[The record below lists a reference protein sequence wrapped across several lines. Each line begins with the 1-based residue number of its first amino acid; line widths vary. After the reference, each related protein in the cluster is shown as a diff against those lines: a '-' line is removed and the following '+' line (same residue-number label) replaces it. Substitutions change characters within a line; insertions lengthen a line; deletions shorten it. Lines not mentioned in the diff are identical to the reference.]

1 MSCIHQDK
9 LFQWLKVIL
18 LTVFFFPNTIKS
30 ENIVISK
37 QEVYK
42 FKGNQW
48 SYLKVSDSA
57 ISINEIINYYK
68 SDHFTE
74 VNSSV
79 YNGGIPD
86 KYYWFHFTITNK
98 DTVDV
103 NLYIDIESPRL
114 NNLKLFEYD
123 GQLARSLAQTGD
135 FFPFDKRA
143 IEHKNFV
150 ISSVL
155 KRNETKDYFLF
166 VNQIGHA
173 FILPIKILKDNAFQ
187 TYTSRSY
194 LTDGITYGI
203 LLFVA
208 VFSLVL
214 YISTRH
220 LLYMYYALYIISAL
234 LWMLSYFG
242 LGYEYLWG
250 KYPFICTVSS
260 PFLASINLFFN
271 IRICQLLLQ
280 LKKANH
286 FLNKLA
292 NILGVALLV
301 IGVIPWIVNLNLN
314 QYGYQLN
321 ATYLT
326 IFLTIIIG
334 SVLTVLCSTLFNSIK
349 GSIVARF
356 YLVASILKVGSILNL
371 ALLEFGISPALYD
384 LDNFLK
390 IGILIEIAL
399 LTFALA
405 QRYNFYKFKTFQQII
420 FAQEGER
427 KKIAADLH
435 DTVSNTLTGIHLTLT
450 NLISQETNLSLET
463 RQNLEKIYSKVRDLQ
478 HETRYISHRLTPD
491 YILKNSLIPIIEKYI
506 DDLGTH
512 LAENKTNTPL
522 INFSSND
529 ELINFPEATKLNIY
543 RIIQELI
550 SNALKHSCASTVEV
564 IFSFTKKDLTI
575 VVEDNGIGI
584 HNKGND
590 KAGIGMNNIKSRV
603 EIMNGKIS
611 IQSLINPTDKNGN
624 DLNGDNIL
632 ENCGTLII
640 IKIPAGNENANQEI
654 YEY

>member
-1 MSCIHQDK
+1 MPCF
-9 LFQWLKVIL
+9 FQAKFSVWIKVIF
-18 LTVFFFPNTIKS
+18 TIVFLFPGIAQS
-30 ENIVISK
+30 ENIIITN
-37 QEVYK
+37 QAIYT

-48 SYLKVSDSA
+48 SYLTVSDSSV
-57 ISINEIINYYK
+57 SIKEIIKYYK
-68 SDHFTE
+68 SNRFTE
-74 VNSSV
+74 VNASV
-79 YNGGIPD
+79 YNGGIPE
-86 KYYWFHFTITNK
+86 KYYWFHFSITNK
-98 DTVDV
+98 DTADV

-114 NNLKLFEYD
+114 NYLRLFEYD
-123 GQLARSLAQTGD
+123 RQIAKSLAQTGD
-135 FFPFDKRA
+135 FFPFEKRP

-150 ISSVL
+150 INSVL
-155 KRNETKDYFLF
+155 KRNKTKDYFLL

-173 FILPIKILKDNAFQ
+173 FILPIKIFKGSAFQ

-208 VFSLVL
+208 IFSLIL
-214 YISTRH
+214 FISTRH
-220 LLYMYYALYIISAL
+220 MLYIYYTFYIISAL

-242 LGYEYLWG
+242 LGYEYLWS

-280 LKKANH
+280 LKKTNY

-292 NILGVALLV
+292 NILGVSLLV
-301 IGVIPWIVNLNLN
+301 IGAIPWIVNLN

-326 IFLTIIIG
+326 FFLTVTIG
-334 SVLTVLCSTLFNSIK
+334 SVLIVLCSTLFNSMK

-371 ALLEFGISPALYD
+371 AFLEFGISPALYD

-390 IGILIEIAL
+390 IGILIEITL
-399 LTFALA
+399 LTYAIA
-405 QRYNFYKFKTFQQII
+405 QRYNLYKFKTFQQVI

-435 DTVSNTLTGIHLTLT
+435 DTVSNSLIGIHLSLT
-450 NLISQETNLSLET
+450 NLINNQPNLSLET
-463 RQNLEKIYSKVRDLQ
+463 QQHLEKIYLKVRDVQ

-491 YILKNSLIPIIEKYI
+491 YILKNSLVPIIEKYI
-506 DDLGTH
+506 DDLGAH
-512 LAENKTNTPL
+512 LAEDKSILPS
-522 INFSSND
+522 ISFSSND
-529 ELINFPEATKLNIY
+529 ELISFPEAVKLNIY

-550 SNALKHSCASTVEV
+550 SNTLKHSCASAVEV
-564 IFSFTKKDLTI
+564 IFSFTRKELTI

-584 HNKGND
+584 HNKDAN
-590 KAGIGMNNIKSRV
+590 KSGIGISNIKSRV
-603 EIMNGKIS
+603 DILNGKIT
-611 IQSLINPTDKNGN
+611 IQSLVNSIDKNGN
-624 DLNGDNIL
+624 KVAGDNMQ
-632 ENCGTLII
+632 ENSGTLII
-640 IKIPAGNENANQEI
+640 IKIPARNINAYQNI